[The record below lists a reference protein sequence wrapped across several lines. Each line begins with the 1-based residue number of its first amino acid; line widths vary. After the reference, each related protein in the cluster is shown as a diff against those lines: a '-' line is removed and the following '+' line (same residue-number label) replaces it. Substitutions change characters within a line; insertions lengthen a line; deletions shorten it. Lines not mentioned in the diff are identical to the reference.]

1 MTAPYVLGPEPLAP
15 RNDSQAPGRRLHM
28 AKRRGPRR
36 RRRRNDYGPKEPKE
50 GKLEFQGVVQEALP
64 NAMFRVEAE
73 NGLMVLAT
81 LSGRMRRHY
90 VRVLLGDRVTVE
102 VSAYEPTRG
111 RITYRHR

>member
-1 MTAPYVLGPEPLAP
+1 MEASEPQK
-15 RNDSQAPGRRLHM
+15 NQHM
-28 AKRRGPRR
+28 ARRRPRR
-36 RRRRNDYGPKEPKE
+36 RRRRGDYGGPKEPKE

-73 NGLMVLAT
+73 NGLLVLAT